1 MGTPLWIWVAFNVGV
16 LALLALDLGVF
27 HRRAHA
33 VSMKEAGIWTAVWIF
48 LSLLFAG
55 GVWAGKGPEKALE
68 FVTGYVIEYAL
79 SMDNVFVFVLI
90 FTYFA
95 VPAAYQHR
103 VLFWGILSV
112 LVMRGA
118 MIGVGVTLIQHFAWV
133 MYVFGAFLV
142 YTGLKMFFH
151 KGAEIHPEQNPLV
164 RLCRRLFPMTSDYV
178 DHRFF
183 VRRDAR
189 LYATPLFLVFVV
201 VNATD
206 LVFAVD
212 SIPAIFAVTT
222 DPFIVFTSN
231 VCAVMG
237 LRSLYFLLAGAMHR
251 FVYLQE
257 GLAVVL
263 TFVGAKM
270 LIAWLV
276 HIPTLLSLGTVALV
290 LGVALA
296 ASLTIGR
303 RRDARR

>member
-33 VSMKEAGIWTAVWIF
+33 VSMKEAGIWTAVWVF

-112 LVMRGA
+112 LVMRGT
-118 MIGVGVTLIQHFAWV
+118 MIGVGVTLIQRFGWV

-164 RLCRRLFPMTSDYV
+164 RLCRRLFPMTSGYA

-183 VRRDAR
+183 VRQNAR

-251 FVYLQE
+251 FIYLQE

-270 LIAWLV
+270 LVAGFV
-276 HIPTLLSLGTVALV
+276 HIPTLLSLGIVALV

-303 RRDARR
+303 RGGTR